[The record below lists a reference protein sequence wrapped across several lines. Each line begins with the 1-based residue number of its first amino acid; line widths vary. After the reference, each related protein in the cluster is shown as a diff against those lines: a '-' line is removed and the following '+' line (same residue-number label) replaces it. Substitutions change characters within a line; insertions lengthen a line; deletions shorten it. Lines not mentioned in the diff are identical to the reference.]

1 MTTTNTTMTRTPLR
15 LLQLFLALAGLGYGA
30 SIAVGQNVGSYG
42 MGTKPPPPSPET
54 LKDLTITEQMQKEVL
69 GKPLPLDGTFY
80 DHNGTALTIRELLG
94 NKPAILVPVYFNCPK
109 LCGQMA
115 QNLIETLRAL
125 RKLDSKMVAGEAF
138 QVVLFSIDKKEFPQ
152 QAFKKRDHF
161 HMELDGRKSEVPGIW
176 YLSANAGQKTHTQD
190 QASETILELT
200 KAMKF
205 TFVVPPEDKKG
216 REIQH
221 GTAILV
227 LTPTGLVS
235 SYNTELSLDPVDL
248 KKQLELAATGATG
261 TTSSRSSLSCFLGD
275 ENPNSPYRWAMR
287 ILGWVSVPFL
297 GVVGTVIFLARRRA
311 KNERLVV
318 NPSTNTEGL

>member
-1 MTTTNTTMTRTPLR
+1 MTRN
-15 LLQLFLALAGLGYGA
+15 LLSLFQVYLAIAGLCLSA
-30 SIAVGQNVGSYG
+30 SAVLGQNVGSYG
-42 MGTKPPPPSPET
+42 MGVKPPPPSPET
-54 LKDLTITEQMQKEVL
+54 LNDLTITEAMQRVVL
-69 GKPLPLDGTFY
+69 GKSLPLDGVFY
-80 DHNGTALTIRELLG
+80 DHHGTAVTIRELLG

-109 LCGQMA
+109 LCGLMA

-125 RKLDSKMVAGEAF
+125 RKLDSKLVAGEAF
-138 QVVLFSIDKKEFPQ
+138 QVILFSIDKKEFPQ

-161 HMELDGRKSEVPGIW
+161 HAELDGRKSDVPGIW

-200 KAMKF
+200 EAMKF
-205 TFVVPPEDKKG
+205 KFVVPPEDKKG

-227 LTPTGLVS
+227 LTPAGMVS
-235 SYNTELSLDPVDL
+235 SYNTELSLDPADL

-287 ILGWVSVPFL
+287 ILGWASVPFL
-297 GVVGTVIFLARRRA
+297 GVVGTVILLARRRA
-311 KNERLVV
+311 RIERLVGI
-318 NPSTNTEGL
+318 PSTNTEGR

>member
-1 MTTTNTTMTRTPLR
+1 MTRTPLHLCR
-15 LLQLFLALAGLGYGA
+15 LFLAIAALGSVV
-30 SIAVGQNVGSYG
+30 SIALAQNVGSYG

-54 LKDLTITEQMQKEVL
+54 LNDLTITEKMQREVL
-69 GKPLPLDGTFY
+69 GKSLPLDGTFY
-80 DHNGTALTIRELLG
+80 DHNANAVIIRELLG

-161 HMELDGRKSEVPGIW
+161 HMELDGRKSDVSGIW

-200 KAMKF
+200 HAMKF

-227 LTPTGLVS
+227 LTPTGTVS
-235 SYNTELSLDPVDL
+235 SYNTELVLDPVDL
-248 KKQLELAATGATG
+248 KTQLETAAAGGTG

-287 ILGWVSVPFL
+287 VLGWSAVPFL
-297 GVVGTVIFLARRRA
+297 GVIGYVVVLARRRA
-311 KNERLVV
+311 RNERLVA